1 MATATDTSSPPPASR
16 RAERPGVD
24 VREHPGRIAG
34 RGPAG
39 RIVYLREVQRVIME
53 CNVRDQLA
61 QRREH

>member
-1 MATATDTSSPPPASR
+1 MATATDTSFLPPPPR

-24 VREHPGRIAG
+24 LREHPGRIAG

-53 CNVRDQLA
+53 CNLRDQVA

>member
-1 MATATDTSSPPPASR
+1 MATATDTSFLPPSPR
-16 RAERPGVD
+16 RAERPGMD
-24 VREHPGRIAG
+24 LREHPGRIAG

-53 CNVRDQLA
+53 CNLRDQVA

>member
-1 MATATDTSSPPPASR
+1 MATATDTSFLPPPPR

-34 RGPAG
+34 RGLAG

-53 CNVRDQLA
+53 CNLRDQVA
-61 QRREH
+61 ERRER